1 MHMGFISLNLL
12 ISLAA
17 IAIFT
22 LFMYNR
28 GYNYYHAG
36 FNESNI
42 IKRDKI
48 KRNNLIGFILS
59 VIGLI
64 VVIYFFITNLT
75 EVIHA
80 FS

>member
-1 MHMGFISLNLL
+1 MHPGFITLNLL
-12 ISLAA
+12 ISLTT
-17 IAIFT
+17 IVIFT
-22 LFMYNR
+22 LFVYNR

-48 KRNNLIGFILS
+48 KRNNLIGFILG
-59 VIGLI
+59 VIG
-64 VVIYFFITNLT
+64 VFVAIYFFTTNLT
-75 EVIHA
+75 EVVHA